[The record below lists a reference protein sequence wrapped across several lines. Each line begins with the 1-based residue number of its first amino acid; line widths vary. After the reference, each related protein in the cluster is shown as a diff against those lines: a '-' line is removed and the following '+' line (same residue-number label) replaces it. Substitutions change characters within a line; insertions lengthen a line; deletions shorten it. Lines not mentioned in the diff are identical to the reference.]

1 MPASENMDDDSE
13 KPAEFWH
20 NPISEMGRS
29 LGTLRFASDPL
40 GDPHPELSLVA
51 YGLRSRDVF
60 RRGDLF
66 GGQAQ
71 WNRRLCTGVPVAD
84 LPGQRG
90 RRLGLRGL
98 GQLIPHARSEEHTS
112 ELQSLRHLV

>member
-1 MPASENMDDDSE
+1 LTVAAVLTPWAE
-13 KPAEFWH
+13 KRRYGKQARPLEQKVAKLH
-20 NPISEMGRS
+20 SEMGRR

-40 GDPHPELSLVA
+40 DDPHPELSLVA

-71 WNRRLCTGVPVAD
+71 
-84 LPGQRG
+84 
-90 RRLGLRGL
+90 
-98 GQLIPHARSEEHTS
+98 
-112 ELQSLRHLV
+112 

>member
-1 MPASENMDDDSE
+1 MVPGAVLSLER
-13 KPAEFWH
+13 KLAELY
-20 NPISEMGRS
+20 SEMGRR

-71 WNRRLCTGVPVAD
+71 
-84 LPGQRG
+84 
-90 RRLGLRGL
+90 
-98 GQLIPHARSEEHTS
+98 
-112 ELQSLRHLV
+112 